1 VCYTHTHTHT
11 GVFFSFFFT
20 SYSEK
25 VGNI

>member
-1 VCYTHTHTHT
+1 VCYTHTHT